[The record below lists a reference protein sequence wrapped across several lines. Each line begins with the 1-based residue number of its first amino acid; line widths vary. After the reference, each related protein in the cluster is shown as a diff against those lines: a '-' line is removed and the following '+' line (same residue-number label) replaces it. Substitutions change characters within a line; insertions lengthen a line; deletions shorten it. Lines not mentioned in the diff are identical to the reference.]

1 MTTSS
6 SRPED
11 TPAALVA
18 GVETTAAKR
27 VRRYTA
33 RRRRRTPTLEPR
45 GLDVAALAARYGGL
59 VSGGAALRDAQNTTQ
74 VRVGVF
80 RVPIGVSWDRWTR
93 YRDHAAERFLRA
105 LDQQGWQVE
114 RLEARPGV
122 YPYRDPL
129 TGLDDPDYREMQL
142 VAVCGLRTSP
152 EPVVIALEPEEIAPS

>member
-1 MTTSS
+1 MTTSY

-27 VRRYTA
+27 VRRYNA
-33 RRRRRTPTLEPR
+33 RPRRRTPTLEPR
-45 GLDVAALAARYGGL
+45 GLDVAALAARYGG
-59 VSGGAALRDAQNTTQ
+59 DAQNTTQ

>member
-1 MTTSS
+1 
-6 SRPED
+6 
-11 TPAALVA
+11 VA

-27 VRRYTA
+27 VRRYNA
-33 RRRRRTPTLEPR
+33 RPRRRTPTLEPR
-45 GLDVAALAARYGGL
+45 GLDVAALAARYGG
-59 VSGGAALRDAQNTTQ
+59 DAQNTTQ

-93 YRDHAAERFLRA
+93 
-105 LDQQGWQVE
+105 
-114 RLEARPGV
+114 
-122 YPYRDPL
+122 YRDPL